1 MSHLPNLIHD
11 LALILAAAGIV
22 SIICKRLK
30 QPVVLG
36 YILAGFLV
44 GPHFNVFPT
53 ITEIPSIQIWAEIG
67 VIFLLFGL
75 GLEFSFRKLAKVGPS
90 ASVTAIV
97 EIVSMLGLGFIC
109 AQALGW
115 SKIDSLF
122 LGGILSISSTTII
135 IRTFEELGLKSKKF
149 VSLVFGVLIVE
160 DLVAILLLVLLST
173 MAVSQQFEGGEL
185 LSKSAKLGFFLVLWF
200 IAGIF
205 ALPTLLKRARRFLN
219 DETMLIVSLGLCLGM
234 VLLAHQAGFSPALGA
249 FIMGSLL
256 AETTEAERIEHI
268 TKPVKDFFAA
278 VFFVSVGMLI
288 NPQTLVEQAQPVLW
302 ITLVTIVGKI
312 LSTTFGALISGQSL
326 RHSVQTGMS
335 LAQIGEFS
343 FIIAS
348 LGLTLKVTS
357 DFLYPVAVAVSAITT
372 LTTPYLIRAADPC
385 AEWIERVLPKSWI
398 ERIRRYH
405 SAAQRGSQNR
415 EWRRRFKIRFARL
428 LVNSVLAFSVFS
440 LSHSFCLPKLRV
452 LLGDGQNAVVAYAL
466 LTLLFA
472 APFLWA
478 IAFGGS
484 RALTM
489 KDALQEAR
497 NAGPLFLLEIFRI
510 LVAAAF
516 VTVFLS
522 RLKLIHV
529 GIGAIAL
536 GVAIFLFFFWLRLGL
551 LYRWL
556 EEKFIS
562 NLNEREN
569 QHVEAALSPLAP
581 WDAHIA
587 RFKVAA
593 EHPQVGASLSEL
605 GIREKFGV
613 TVALIQRGRK
623 RIAAP
628 GRDEKLF
635 PHDEIGVIGT
645 DEQLAS
651 FKQFI
656 ADGGADPT
664 GPISSDYVLRCL
676 SLGPDSP
683 FNGKVIRD
691 SGLRE
696 KTSGLVVGIERAGQR
711 FLNPDSLMTLES
723 GDLVWIVGED
733 ARIAEL

>member
-44 GPHFNVFPT
+44 GPHFHVFPT
-53 ITEIPSIQIWAEIG
+53 ITEIPSIQTWAEIG

-109 AQALGW
+109 AQTLDW

-135 IRTFEELGLKSKKF
+135 LRTFEELGLKSKKF
-149 VSLVFGVLIVE
+149 VNLVFGVLIVE

-185 LSKSAKLGFFLVLWF
+185 LFKGAKLGFFLVLWF
-200 IAGIF
+200 IGGIF
-205 ALPTLLKRARRFLN
+205 VLPTLLKKARRFLN

-288 NPQTLVEQAQPVLW
+288 NPQTLVEQAEPVLW
-302 ITLVTIVGKI
+302 ISLVTIVGKT
-312 LSTTFGALISGQSL
+312 LSTGFGALISGQSL

-385 AEWIERVLPKSWI
+385 AVWIENRLPAAWL

-428 LVNSVLAFSVFS
+428 LVNSVLAFSVFW
-440 LSHSFCLPKLRV
+440 LSHSFCLPRLRI
-452 LLGDGQNAVVAYAL
+452 LLGDGPNAVVIYAV
-466 LTLLFA
+466 LTLLFS

-484 RALTM
+484 RALSM
-489 KDALQEAR
+489 RDALQEAR
-497 NAGPLFLLEIFRI
+497 NAGPLFLLEIFRV
-510 LVAAAF
+510 LVAGAF
-516 VTVFLS
+516 VTTFLS
-522 RLKLIHV
+522 RLELFHV
-529 GIGAIAL
+529 GIGVIAV
-536 GVAIFLFFFWLRLGL
+536 GVAVFLLIFWLRLGL

-562 NLNEREN
+562 NLNEREI
-569 QHVEAALSPLAP
+569 QQAEAALSPLAP

-587 RFKVAA
+587 RFKVTP
-593 EHPQVGASLSEL
+593 EHPQIGSSLSQL

-645 DEQLAS
+645 DEQLAK
-651 FKQFI
+651 FKHFL
-656 ADGGADPT
+656 AEGGADPS
-664 GPISSDYVLRCL
+664 GPSSSEYVLRCF
-676 SLGPDSP
+676 SLGPNSP

-696 KTSGLVVGIERAGQR
+696 KASGLVVGIERSGQR
-711 FLNPDSLMTLES
+711 YLNPDSLMKLEE

-733 ARIAEL
+733 AKIAEL